1 MHQPPI
7 ENVARGRS
15 SAVKVEAGRL
25 AAAPNTLAPEQAASG
40 ADAMAS
46 WDNEGGSVRPN
57 AAPVPLRVLVVED
70 DAVIALLYDEVLK
83 GMGYE
88 VCAIVGDETTAV
100 SAALSCKPDLMIV
113 DQRLG
118 AGSGVAA
125 VDEILTTLFI
135 PQVFVS
141 GDPAALRLSRP
152 DAVVLR
158 KPFHEA
164 ELGAAIDRALA
175 EDAHPARSPQQ
186 QVGENQGNKVS
197 PSAQPSSSSQH
208 V

>member
-1 MHQPPI
+1 MYQPPI
-7 ENVARGRS
+7 ENVASGQC
-15 SAVKVEAGRL
+15 SALKV
-25 AAAPNTLAPEQAASG
+25 APG

-57 AAPVPLRVLVVED
+57 PTPHPLRVLVVED
-70 DAVIALLYDEVLK
+70 DAVIALLYDEVLQ

-88 VCAIVGDETTAV
+88 ICAIVGDETAAV
-100 SAALSCKPDLMIV
+100 AAALRCKPDLMIV
-113 DQRLG
+113 DERLG

-152 DAVVLR
+152 DAVVLH

-164 ELGAAIDRALA
+164 ELGAAIERALA
-175 EDAHPARSPQQ
+175 EDAGPTQSPQRQ
-186 QVGENQGNKVS
+186 AREDQGNRTA
-197 PSAQPSSSSQH
+197 PTAQPSSSSQH